1 MSAAHSLSPEP
12 TIPLEG
18 DHPQTPAGVQFSQ
31 ILDRILEI
39 APANRRIFITSPCE
53 GDGKTVTAANL
64 ALAFKARNLSVLLA
78 SLALERPRLAD
89 FFGPAPA
96 RGGVSGVVTGLSSSD
111 RIVCRR
117 NTLGLDLGPAGPP
130 IAPTERLP
138 FGKPFEEMLTSA
150 TQNYA
155 WSIFD
160 GPSIETSPQT
170 AELARGVGFTLL
182 VVRRRSSR
190 KQLREAIA
198 QLEGSL
204 HLAILNNC

>member
-18 DHPQTPAGVQFSQ
+18 DHPQTAAGVQFGQ
-31 ILDRILEI
+31 ILDRILEL
-39 APANRRIFITSPCE
+39 APADRRIFITSPSE

-64 ALAFKARNLSVLLA
+64 ALAFKSRDLPVLLV
-78 SLALERPRLAD
+78 SLGLERPRLTD
-89 FFGPAPA
+89 FFGPAPS
-96 RGGVSGVVTGLSSSD
+96 RGGISGVASGLSSSD

-130 IAPTERLP
+130 IAPTERIP
-138 FGKPFEEMLTSA
+138 FGKPFEDMLAAAS
-150 TQNYA
+150 QNYP
-155 WSIFD
+155 WTIFD
-160 GPSIETSPQT
+160 GPSIDSSPQT

-190 KQLREAIA
+190 KLLREAVD
-198 QLEGSL
+198 QLGDTL
-204 HLAILNNC
+204 RLAILNNC